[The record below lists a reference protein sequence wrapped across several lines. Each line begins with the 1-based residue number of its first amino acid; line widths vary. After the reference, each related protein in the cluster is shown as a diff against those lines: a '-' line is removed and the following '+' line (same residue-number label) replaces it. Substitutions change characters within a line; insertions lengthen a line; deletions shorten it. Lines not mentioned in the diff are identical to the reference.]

1 MIKKL
6 FLISFFLI
14 VLLFL
19 NSCSDKE
26 VIAKQVNIDK
36 SKPSIEITSP
46 ENLYKSQSSSLTIK
60 GISSDDDN
68 VKEIRLKLNN
78 GNWQTICTN
87 NCLSWNYLLIL
98 NNGYNV
104 VYVQSID
111 LNDNPSPI
119 VSRTYIYNLNYQ
131 GSEIS
136 EFPPPS

>member
-1 MIKKL
+1 MVKKL

-19 NSCSDKE
+19 NSCSNKE

-46 ENLYKSQSSSLTIK
+46 ENLYNSQSSALAIK
-60 GISSDDDN
+60 GISSDNDN

-78 GNWQTICTN
+78 GNWQTVCTN
-87 NCLSWNYLLIL
+87 NCLSWNYLLTL

-104 VYVQSID
+104 VYAQSID
-111 LNDNPSPI
+111 INDNPSPI

-136 EFPPPS
+136 EFPPSS